1 MKADDY
7 CNLLETFRMHVND
20 EDFELVCLISA
31 TYEKWINNLRQS
43 PNPHGIDILN
53 ISMKKHVRIMKS
65 LNKFMNYS
73 KATVEELIKFV
84 EGFIELISTVFN
96 KNDEAHKKL

>member
-1 MKADDY
+1 
-7 CNLLETFRMHVND
+7 
-20 EDFELVCLISA
+20 
-31 TYEKWINNLRQS
+31 
-43 PNPHGIDILN
+43 
-53 ISMKKHVRIMKS
+53 
-65 LNKFMNYS
+65 MNYS